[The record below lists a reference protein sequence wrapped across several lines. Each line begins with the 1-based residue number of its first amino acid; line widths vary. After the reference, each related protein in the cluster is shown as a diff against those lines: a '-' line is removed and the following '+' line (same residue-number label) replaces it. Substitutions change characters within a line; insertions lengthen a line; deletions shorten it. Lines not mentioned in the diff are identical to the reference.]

1 MWWHLFAA
9 RRTQR
14 WSGETESVNKKHVA
28 DRGLGSSYLPLNWG
42 PRCWSGRTKQWQ
54 GLFPAILIEC
64 PTDHKTSL
72 TKAGRVAG
80 SGGTAVNGGYVEW
93 KDSEHWAL
101 AFRRGRTKTRNSN
114 QGMDICVALM
124 YKTDALP
131 QTTCEAAQPE
141 PRVGGGSRQDPESPT
156 RVSLSSWWVRRLC
169 HSGSVLATRC
179 SFSMPHL
186 SHTNRQTLSVG
197 GAFRRLR

>member
-64 PTDHKTSL
+64 PTDQSDK
-72 TKAGRVAG
+72 GRPRCGVRG
-80 SGGTAVNGGYVEW
+80 DCRQWRVRRVERQR
-93 KDSEHWAL
+93 AL
-101 AFRRGRTKTRNSN
+101 
-114 QGMDICVALM
+114 
-124 YKTDALP
+124 
-131 QTTCEAAQPE
+131 
-141 PRVGGGSRQDPESPT
+141 GSRISQRAHQD
-156 RVSLSSWWVRRLC
+156 
-169 HSGSVLATRC
+169 
-179 SFSMPHL
+179 
-186 SHTNRQTLSVG
+186 
-197 GAFRRLR
+197 

>member
-80 SGGTAVNGGYVEW
+80 SEGGLPSMAGTSSGKTASIG
-93 KDSEHWAL
+93 
-101 AFRRGRTKTRNSN
+101 
-114 QGMDICVALM
+114 
-124 YKTDALP
+124 
-131 QTTCEAAQPE
+131 
-141 PRVGGGSRQDPESPT
+141 
-156 RVSLSSWWVRRLC
+156 
-169 HSGSVLATRC
+169 
-179 SFSMPHL
+179 L
-186 SHTNRQTLSVG
+186 SHFAEGAPRLGTRTRAWISVSH
-197 GAFRRLR
+197 